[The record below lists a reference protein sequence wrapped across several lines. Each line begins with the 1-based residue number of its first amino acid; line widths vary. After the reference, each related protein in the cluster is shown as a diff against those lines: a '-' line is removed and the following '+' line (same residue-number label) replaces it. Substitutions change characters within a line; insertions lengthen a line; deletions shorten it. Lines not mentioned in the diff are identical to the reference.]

1 MRFLVT
7 GGNGF
12 IGCYISKALKI
23 DGHEVTTLGRS
34 SMNDIVI
41 DLSISTYEFKTDF
54 DYIIHTAGIVHKEE
68 HINSFNTSLIL
79 KDIAITENLLKSIVG
94 INFKKI
100 IYLSSVS
107 VYGLINGH
115 EIGVDTQP
123 KPTNGYGFSKLINEK
138 IIQSQIELS
147 KTLIIR
153 LPLVNG
159 PNAKG
164 NIRKA
169 QQALKKKRMV
179 VFSENNSLKS
189 ILEISDLYSFIVEK
203 SKDINGIQQIKSY
216 DINFNDFVRSL
227 CFNKPLILPKIVL
240 QFGIRVS
247 KFLFLSNLNKTLRK
261 ISTTLTFKN
270 SI

>member
-12 IGCYISKALKI
+12 IGCYISKALKT

-34 SMNDIVI
+34 SMNDIVV
-41 DLSISTYEFKTDF
+41 DLSISTYQFQIDF

-68 HINSFNTSLIL
+68 HIKSFNTNLIL
-79 KDIAITENLLKSIVG
+79 KDIAITENLLKSIAG
-94 INFKKI
+94 INFNKI

-107 VYGLINGH
+107 VYGLITGY
-115 EIGVDTQP
+115 EIGVNTPP
-123 KPTNGYGFSKLINEK
+123 KPIDGYGFSKLINEK
-138 IIQSQIELS
+138 IIQSKIELC
-147 KTLIIR
+147 KVLIVR

-169 QQALKKKRMV
+169 QHALKKKRMV
-179 VFSENNSLKS
+179 LFNENNSLKS
-189 ILEISDLYSFIVEK
+189 ILEISDLYSFIIDQ

-216 DINFNDFVRSL
+216 DINFNDFILSL
-227 CFNKPLILPKIVL
+227 SSNKPLILPKGIL

-247 KFLFLSNLNKTLRK
+247 KFLFLRNLNKTLRK

>member
-1 MRFLVT
+1 MKFLVT

-12 IGCYISKALKI
+12 IGHYISKALKK

-41 DLSISTYEFKTDF
+41 DLSLSTYKFKMDF
-54 DYIIHTAGIVHKEE
+54 DYIIHTAGIVHNAE
-68 HINSFNTSLIL
+68 HIKSFKTNLIL
-79 KDIAITENLLKSIVG
+79 KDIAITENLLKSIAG
-94 INFKKI
+94 INFKKF

-115 EIGVDTQP
+115 EIGVNTPP
-123 KPTNGYGFSKLINEK
+123 KPIDGYGFSKFVNEK
-138 IIQSQIELS
+138 IIQSQIEFS
-147 KTLIIR
+147 KALIVR

-179 VFSENNSLKS
+179 LFSQNNSLKS

-203 SKDINGIQQIKSY
+203 SKDMNGIQQIKSY
-216 DINFNDFVRSL
+216 DINFNDFVISL
-227 CFNKPLILPKIVL
+227 CSNKPLILPKIIL
-240 QFGIRVS
+240 QFGIQVS

-261 ISTTLTFKN
+261 ISTTLTFKD